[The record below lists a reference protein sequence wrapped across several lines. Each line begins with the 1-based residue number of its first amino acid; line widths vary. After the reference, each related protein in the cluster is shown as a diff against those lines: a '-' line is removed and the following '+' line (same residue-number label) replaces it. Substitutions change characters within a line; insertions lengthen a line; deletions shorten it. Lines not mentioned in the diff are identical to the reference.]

1 MNSWRWITVFVYL
14 ILGFVLFGASTFY
27 FGMRSEQEKLETLPR
42 GTEVIGQGITSQSGK
57 DVENIKNSGVAKEL
71 ELAKA
76 NEVTKG
82 KTVKTYS
89 EADRIKAELAL
100 VGIKSAEESN
110 KPLEPQAMESKN
122 VESNIVKANIVEV
135 KSAGKK
141 SLSDFPSPIQG
152 VPLKRAGNYYSEA
165 LQAYLFHAGTDYPQA
180 EGAVIRVKHSGK
192 VIYAGPDP
200 ILGQKVE
207 VDCGEDWSVIYG
219 GLENLRVKEG
229 DRIEINEAIG
239 QVGYYPGAE
248 GVKDRPQLHYEVWHG
263 DQVQIPSAS

>member
-1 MNSWRWITVFVYL
+1 MDSWRWRTVFIYL
-14 ILGFVLFGASTFY
+14 ILGFVLFGASAFY
-27 FGMRSEQEKLETLPR
+27 FGRRSEQEKLDTLPR

-57 DVENIKNSGVAKEL
+57 DVENVKNSEAAKEF
-71 ELAKA
+71 ELAKD
-76 NEVTKG
+76 NQVTEG

-89 EADRIKAELAL
+89 EADRMKAELAL
-100 VGIKSAEESN
+100 VGIKSVEESN
-110 KPLEPQAMESKN
+110 KPLAPQAMESKN
-122 VESNIVKANIVEV
+122 VETNSVEA

-141 SLSDFPSPIQG
+141 SISDFPSPIQG
-152 VPLKRAGNYYSEA
+152 VTLKGAGNYYSEA

-229 DRIEINEAIG
+229 DRIEIHQAIG